1 MFMQK
6 LLISAEVMELNAA
19 IDIDREGAERITS
32 ALTLTGKAEA
42 FFALANSVIKFT
54 FT

>member
-6 LLISAEVMELNAA
+6 LLTSSEVMELNTA
-19 IDIDREGAERITS
+19 IDIGREGAERITS
-32 ALTLTGKAEA
+32 AWTLTGKAEA
-42 FFALANSVIKFT
+42 FFALANSVIKFA